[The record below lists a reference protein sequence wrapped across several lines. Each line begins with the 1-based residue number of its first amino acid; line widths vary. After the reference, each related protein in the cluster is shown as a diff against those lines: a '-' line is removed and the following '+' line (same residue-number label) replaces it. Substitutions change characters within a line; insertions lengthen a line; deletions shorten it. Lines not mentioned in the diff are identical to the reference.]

1 MKFEI
6 GDRIRLY
13 NWQMARGI
21 VRALGRGCRDSI
33 YGISKES
40 WNKWKNADDLTVDSL
55 SQAET
60 INLLEMYCIRSESLG
75 GNSGLL
81 FTIPAVCMYKK

>member
-6 GDRIRLY
+6 GDRVRMY
-13 NWQMARGI
+13 NWQTASGI
-21 VRALGRGCRDSI
+21 MRALGRGSRDSI

-40 WNKWKNADDLTVDSL
+40 WNKWKNADDLTIDSL
-55 SQAET
+55 SQDGT
-60 INLLEMYCIRSESLG
+60 INLLEMYCIRSESLDG
-75 GNSGLL
+75 KSGLL